1 MQVKWPALVKYIR
14 KLLCMLQMMR
24 FVTLCTRHC
33 ESAAQTSTT
42 TTTGCGCRWPIP
54 AHPRPGRTLRHISS
68 SDARLQITACKH
80 QFDME
85 ILQVVCFLHVY
96 SSVAD
101 FDTPQCMSLQSRCD
115 ELTVELERCQVSRQS
130 FMPFRLLSAC
140 RCP

>member
-1 MQVKWPALVKYIR
+1 MARVGQTHQKFALHASADAVCDALYQALRERCSDLHNDNDRLRLQVADSLAPAPR
-14 KLLCMLQMMR
+14 PH
-24 FVTLCTRHC
+24 T
-33 ESAAQTSTT
+33 
-42 TTTGCGCRWPIP
+42 P
-54 AHPRPGRTLRHISS
+54 AHLIA
-68 SDARLQITACKH
+68 DARPQITACKH

-130 FMPFRLLSAC
+130 SMPSRRLSAC